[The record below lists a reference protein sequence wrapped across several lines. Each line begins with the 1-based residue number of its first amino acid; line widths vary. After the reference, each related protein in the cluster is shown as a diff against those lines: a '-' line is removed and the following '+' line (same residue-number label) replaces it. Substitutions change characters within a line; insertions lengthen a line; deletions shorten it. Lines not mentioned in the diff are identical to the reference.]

1 MRERESKTGV
11 WKKWDCL
18 DEQNRA
24 KKHTQEH
31 AAAPHV
37 DSHTVYD
44 VVWALTQERE
54 QMLT

>member
-1 MRERESKTGV
+1 MSERESKTGV

-18 DEQNRA
+18 DEQHRA

-37 DSHTVYD
+37 DSHAAYD
-44 VVWALTQERE
+44 VVWALTQERK
-54 QMLT
+54 QMLA